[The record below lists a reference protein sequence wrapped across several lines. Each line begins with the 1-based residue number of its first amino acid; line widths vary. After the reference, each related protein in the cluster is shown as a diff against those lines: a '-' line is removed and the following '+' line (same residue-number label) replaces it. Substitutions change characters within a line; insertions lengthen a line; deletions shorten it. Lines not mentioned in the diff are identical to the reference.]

1 MICYDVEFQSFLVS
15 ADQGMNILFVQQILK
30 MDTLV
35 WSIVRKRELKTNVM
49 WLLPVVLVTYKVNNM
64 DIQYAQAA
72 VYTVWFCI
80 PNGGKQKLKHTEMTL
95 IVDVDINLLK
105 ELHEHGSVNTMK
117 DRRHD
122 LYSLK
127 QMK

>member
-1 MICYDVEFQSFLVS
+1 LHS
-15 ADQGMNILFVQQILK
+15 
-30 MDTLV
+30 
-35 WSIVRKRELKTNVM
+35 
-49 WLLPVVLVTYKVNNM
+49 
-64 DIQYAQAA
+64 QAMES
-72 VYTVWFCI
+72 
-80 PNGGKQKLKHTEMTL
+80 KQKQLKYKMTL

>member
-1 MICYDVEFQSFLVS
+1 
-15 ADQGMNILFVQQILK
+15 
-30 MDTLV
+30 
-35 WSIVRKRELKTNVM
+35 
-49 WLLPVVLVTYKVNNM
+49 
-64 DIQYAQAA
+64 
-72 VYTVWFCI
+72 
-80 PNGGKQKLKHTEMTL
+80 MTL

-127 QMK
+127 KLNNEKLFRMCRKIVVRTKNSVVTVVVTPITTK

>member
-1 MICYDVEFQSFLVS
+1 VAIAGCV
-15 ADQGMNILFVQQILK
+15 GN
-30 MDTLV
+30 
-35 WSIVRKRELKTNVM
+35 
-49 WLLPVVLVTYKVNNM
+49 LPNNM

-72 VYTVWFCI
+72 VLPLWFCI
-80 PNGGKQKLKHTEMTL
+80 QQWNQSRSNPNTEMTL

-105 ELHEHGSVNTMK
+105 ELHEHGSVTMK

>member
-1 MICYDVEFQSFLVS
+1 
-15 ADQGMNILFVQQILK
+15 
-30 MDTLV
+30 
-35 WSIVRKRELKTNVM
+35 
-49 WLLPVVLVTYKVNNM
+49 
-64 DIQYAQAA
+64 
-72 VYTVWFCI
+72 
-80 PNGGKQKLKHTEMTL
+80 MTL

-105 ELHEHGSVNTMK
+105 ALHEHGSVNTMK

>member
-1 MICYDVEFQSFLVS
+1 M
-15 ADQGMNILFVQQILK
+15 
-30 MDTLV
+30 
-35 WSIVRKRELKTNVM
+35 
-49 WLLPVVLVTYKVNNM
+49 
-64 DIQYAQAA
+64 QAA
-72 VYTVWFCI
+72 VYLRLILHSQVMES
-80 PNGGKQKLKHTEMTL
+80 KQKQPKYRMTL

>member
-1 MICYDVEFQSFLVS
+1 MHKR
-15 ADQGMNILFVQQILK
+15 LFTPS
-30 MDTLV
+30 DFAFP
-35 WSIVRKRELKTNVM
+35 S
-49 WLLPVVLVTYKVNNM
+49 
-64 DIQYAQAA
+64 
-72 VYTVWFCI
+72 
-80 PNGGKQKLKHTEMTL
+80 NGIKAEATQTEMTL

>member
-1 MICYDVEFQSFLVS
+1 MHKLLFTCLIYFPQWNQSRS
-15 ADQGMNILFVQQILK
+15 N
-30 MDTLV
+30 
-35 WSIVRKRELKTNVM
+35 
-49 WLLPVVLVTYKVNNM
+49 P
-64 DIQYAQAA
+64 
-72 VYTVWFCI
+72 
-80 PNGGKQKLKHTEMTL
+80 TEMTL

>member
-1 MICYDVEFQSFLVS
+1 
-15 ADQGMNILFVQQILK
+15 
-30 MDTLV
+30 
-35 WSIVRKRELKTNVM
+35 M
-49 WLLPVVLVTYKVNNM
+49 WLLPVVLTLPKVNNM

-72 VYTVWFCI
+72 VYTLLI
-80 PNGGKQKLKHTEMTL
+80 LHSRKNQSRSNPNTEMTL